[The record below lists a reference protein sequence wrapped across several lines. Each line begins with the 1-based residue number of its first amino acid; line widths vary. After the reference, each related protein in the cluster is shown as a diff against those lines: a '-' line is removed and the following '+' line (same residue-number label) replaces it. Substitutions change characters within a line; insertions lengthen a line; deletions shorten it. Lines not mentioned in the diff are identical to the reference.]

1 MPRIILAAVA
11 ACLLLAA
18 PASAAQSCMK
28 WEDGVRTAAEFS
40 RELLEPAAGKILIHL

>member
-1 MPRIILAAVA
+1 MLLRLAAAVLG
-11 ACLLLAA
+11 CLLLVAPVAA
-18 PASAAQSCMK
+18 AESCMK